1 MTKAW
6 IALNPMPEG
15 IGALWN
21 GLLILAL
28 LMALSQHLMLMLRSA
43 SLRGQVRKLPHPIR
57 SLRSLRDGMEQIG
70 EAFSALEG
78 ATTHVRRGAEI
89 QGGKL
94 VLAASPTA
102 PLSPDLLRQTAGWLV
117 APAPL
122 LDRIPLL
129 FAGWGLAGAVISA
142 AASPADLRLAASP
155 LVWGLLCALVSG
167 LFGALASGSAH
178 SAIHSLVNW
187 L

>member
-102 PLSPDLLRQTAGWLV
+102 ALSPRSPTPDSWLACRTSAPSGPNSSPLRRL
-117 APAPL
+117 
-122 LDRIPLL
+122 
-129 FAGWGLAGAVISA
+129 GLGRGC
-142 AASPADLRLAASP
+142 DLRSSLSSGPQAGGLSLGLGAALRP
-155 LVWGLLCALVSG
+155 GFRAFWGTSQRLSTQRDP
-167 LFGALASGSAH
+167 
-178 SAIHSLVNW
+178 
-187 L
+187 